1 MHYEALNQ
9 ETKRVWDKC
18 GFLRSDFYLTGGTA
32 LALQIKHRISV
43 DLDLFSPNP
52 IKKTLLAT
60 VEEKFGSVSVLV
72 NTKNELTVIAAGVKI
87 TFLHYPFILKYSTV
101 ETGIVPLSS
110 IADIAS
116 MKAYTIGR
124 RRSFKDYVDLY
135 FILSKEYT
143 TLDTLIVD
151 AKEKYGYA
159 FNDRLFCEQLTSP
172 EDIDDENIIWLEKQR
187 SKADMQSFFQEKVK
201 EFLEKT

>member
-18 GFLRSDFYLTGGTA
+18 GFLRSDFYLAGGTA
-32 LALQIKHRISV
+32 LALQIGHRVSV
-43 DLDLFSPNP
+43 DLDFFSPNP

-60 VEEKFGSVSVLV
+60 IEEKFGPVSVLV
-72 NTKNELTVIAAGVKI
+72 NTKNELTVIAVGVKI
-87 TFLHYPFILKYSTV
+87 TFLHYPFILKYPTV
-101 ETGIVPLSS
+101 ERGIVPLSS
-110 IADIAS
+110 VADIAS

-124 RRSFKDYVDLY
+124 RRSFKDYVDIY
-135 FILSKEYT
+135 FILSREYV
-143 TLDTLIVD
+143 TLGVLISD
-151 AKEKYGYA
+151 AKEKYGHV

-187 SKADMQSFFQEKVK
+187 SKMDMQKFFQEKIK
-201 EFLEKT
+201 GFLEKT